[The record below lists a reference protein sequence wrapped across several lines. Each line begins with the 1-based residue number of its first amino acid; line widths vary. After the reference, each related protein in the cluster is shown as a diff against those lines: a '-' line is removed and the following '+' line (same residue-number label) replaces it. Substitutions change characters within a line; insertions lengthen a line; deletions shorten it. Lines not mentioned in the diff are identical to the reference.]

1 MAVQVKYMR
10 HVPPFMPGDRSTVSP
25 SRAEFLRK
33 SGAVEV
39 IGEVEPPAPR
49 QLGEFDPAVAEVSEL
64 RAFISGRGESLPP
77 NLGIEKL
84 RARAAEILAKDQ
96 A

>member
-1 MAVQVKYMR
+1 MTVIVKYLR
-10 HVPPFMPGDRSTVSP
+10 HVPPFMPGDRSSVSP

-39 IGEVEPPAPR
+39 ISDAKPEPR
-49 QLGEFDPAVAEVSEL
+49 KTVEFDPATSEVSEL